1 MKERALPSPTTST
14 RLSHFQVKCCLV
26 FGLVIAGIFIIA
38 EEERERECECVCV
51 WSGGELAKAKK
62 EREGVRWTYQMGQ
75 GSNTCCCHF
84 FYWLARMAIGKP
96 YKFIVSYYP
105 VIYVCSFF

>member
-38 EEERERECECVCV
+38 EEERERENVNVFVCGV
-51 WSGGELAKAKK
+51 GVNWQRQRKK
-62 EREGVRWTYQMGQ
+62 GRG
-75 GSNTCCCHF
+75 
-84 FYWLARMAIGKP
+84 
-96 YKFIVSYYP
+96 
-105 VIYVCSFF
+105 